1 MRSIVHPML
10 PTAAEPTSAQAPVLE
25 ALGPLLLDGA
35 WGRQARE
42 YLGRAT
48 QRLFELHQG
57 GASGGEIVAQWTA
70 VVDHVVRA
78 MYEAARA
85 GYADQYTVLDQRVA
99 MIAQGGYGRGELNPC
114 SDIDLLIVYPQRPDA
129 FVETVTE
136 KVLYALWDTG
146 LTVGHALRNL
156 RDCVRLGAKDLKV
169 KTALLDTRFLA
180 GDRVLY
186 KQFAELMESELL
198 KRNAARFFRDKVAE
212 SEERHRR
219 YGDSVYLVEPQ
230 IKEGEGGLRDIHTA
244 MWLAKVKYV
253 VHDLSELMEKGVLTE
268 RDYAEVA
275 GARDF
280 LWRVRNALHFLSGQ
294 HLDQLTFEYQER
306 IASDLG
312 YRDAEHSR
320 GVEQF
325 MRDYYLH
332 ARVVNRFS
340 DDIISRCLER
350 SSPYRFLGRLG
361 GRAIRP
367 GVRIAGNELVVGDP
381 ATFRK
386 DPILLLRVFA
396 DAQRHGVALSTAT
409 RRLIRAHASLIDDTV
424 RQAPAAARAFVDVLG
439 WPHGVYRA
447 LHEMHELDV
456 LGAYLPEFANLRCM
470 AQYDRYH
477 IYTVDEHTLRAVYR
491 LEQLLHGEFKHDVP
505 LLTSVMRDVDNVEVL
520 YLAMLFHD
528 AGKGQGG
535 DHSNKGAVLARAVA
549 GRLGLN
555 ADDIAQLELLVRHH
569 LLMHHLATRRD
580 IHDPKLIGEFA
591 RTVGTLATLK
601 KLYVLTFA
609 DLGATNPKLWNSW
622 QDLLLGELYALT
634 VESFER
640 GVTVERAQIERAN
653 RIRERV
659 ADTIGE
665 AAGEALERFLADM
678 PDRYFL
684 TTPEEDIPQHF
695 DMVRRYAEEPLVTA
709 VAHFPE
715 REFSEFTVV
724 TCDQPGLFAKLTG
737 VLRAHGMNIGAASIT
752 TGGSGVVVDVFR
764 VTHLDGAAIARDD
777 GRWERIQVAVGK
789 VLSGELDVE
798 EMVAHAGRPSILGE
812 KVVPRQPT
820 KVEIDNRVS
829 EDFTVLDVFTLD
841 RVGILFAI
849 ANTLYHLE
857 LSIHLAKITTSVD
870 RVLDVFYLTDRD
882 GRKVDDPARLALIR
896 DTVLAELQPLVEAPG
911 PGAGGSVTAPDIT
924 GRLPTNGQPTTGNG

>member
-1 MRSIVHPML
+1 M
-10 PTAAEPTSAQAPVLE
+10 PTVVETASPPGGPVLDT
-25 ALGPLLLDGA
+25 LGPLLLDGA
-35 WGRQARE
+35 WGLQARD
-42 YLGRAT
+42 YLGRAR
-48 QRLFELHQG
+48 QLLFAEHRAGATG
-57 GASGGEIVAQWTA
+57 GVIVAQWTA
-70 VVDHVVRA
+70 VVDRVVQA
-78 MYEAARA
+78 LYDAARA
-85 GYADQYTVLDQRVA
+85 SYADRYTVLDQRVA
-99 MIAQGGYGRGELNPC
+99 LIAQGGYGRGELNPC
-114 SDIDLLIVYPQRPDA
+114 SDIDLLVVYPQRPDA

-156 RDCVRLGAKDLKV
+156 RDCVKLGGKDLKV

-180 GDRVLY
+180 GDRALY
-186 KQFAELMESELL
+186 DGFAALMESELL
-198 KRNAARFFRDKVAE
+198 KRSASRFFRDKVAE
-212 SEERHRR
+212 SEDRHRR
-219 YGDSVYLVEPQ
+219 FGDSVYLVEPQ

-253 VHDLSELMEKGVLTE
+253 VRDLAELMEKGVLAE
-268 RDYAEVA
+268 SDYAEIA
-275 GARDF
+275 AARDF

-294 HLDQLTFEYQER
+294 HLDQLTFEFQER
-306 IASDLG
+306 IADDLG
-312 YRDAEHSR
+312 YRDSGHAKA
-320 GVEQF
+320 VERF

-332 ARVVNRFS
+332 ARTVNRFS
-340 DDIISRCLER
+340 DDIIARCMEPTA
-350 SSPYRFLGRLG
+350 PYRFLGRLG

-381 ATFRK
+381 STFRN
-386 DPILLLRVFA
+386 DPVMLLRVFA
-396 DAQRHGVALSTAT
+396 DAQRHGVRLSPAT

-424 RQAPAAARAFVDVLG
+424 RSAPAAARAFLDILR
-439 WPHGVYRA
+439 WSYGVFET
-447 LHEMHELDV
+447 LHQMHDLDV
-456 LGAYLPEFANLRCM
+456 LDAYLPEFVNLRCM

-491 LEQLLHGEFKHDVP
+491 LEQLLHGEFKKEAP
-505 LLTSVMRDVDNVEVL
+505 QLTQVMREVGGIEIL

-535 DHSNKGAVLARAVA
+535 DHSNKGAEMARGVA
-549 GRLGLN
+549 ARLGLN
-555 ADDIAQLELLVRHH
+555 ADDTAQLDLLVRHH

-580 IHDPKLIGEFA
+580 IHDPKLVSEFA
-591 RTVGTLATLK
+591 RTVGTLATLQ

-622 QDLLLGELYALT
+622 QDMLLGELYGLA
-634 VESFER
+634 VEGFER
-640 GVTVERAQIERAN
+640 HITIEQAQVERAT

-659 ADTIGE
+659 AAAIGD
-665 AAGEALERFLADM
+665 GEALQRFLADM

-684 TTPEEDIPQHF
+684 STPEADIPQHF
-695 DMVRRYAEEPLVTA
+695 ELVRRHAEEPLVTA

-724 TCDQPGLFAKLTG
+724 TRDRPGLFAQLTG
-737 VLRAHGMNIGAASIT
+737 VLRAHGMNIGTARIA

-764 VTHLDGAAIARDD
+764 VTHLDGAPIARDPD
-777 GRWERIQVAVGK
+777 RWERVEAAVGK

-798 EMVAHAGRPSILGE
+798 EMVAAASRPSVLGE
-812 KVVPRQPT
+812 KVVPRLPT

-829 EDFTVLDVFTLD
+829 QDFTVVDVFTLD

-849 ANTLYHLE
+849 ANALYHLG

-870 RVLDVFYLTDRD
+870 RVLDVFYVTDQE
-882 GRKVDDPARLALIR
+882 GRKIEDPAQLALIR
-896 DTVLAELQPLVEAPG
+896 DTVLEELKPLVEA
-911 PGAGGSVTAPDIT
+911 APS
-924 GRLPTNGQPTTGNG
+924 RPAA